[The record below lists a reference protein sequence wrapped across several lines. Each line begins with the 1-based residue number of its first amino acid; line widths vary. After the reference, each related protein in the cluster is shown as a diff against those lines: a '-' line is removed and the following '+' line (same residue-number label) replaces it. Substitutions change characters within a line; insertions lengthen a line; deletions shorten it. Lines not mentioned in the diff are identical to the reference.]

1 MLTGSYRKRLDA
13 DLTRWV
19 GAGYLDAQAAS
30 AIRQDVAR
38 EHGGFRLP
46 ALLGLFGGLLIAA
59 SVAAF
64 VAANWEAIPR
74 LTKLGLIIAG
84 IAATFALAWR
94 LQKSGSSGGAEAAST
109 CGVLIYG
116 AGLALVGQM
125 YHLPQDWP
133 GGALLVALGALVA
146 ALLMR
151 SNGALAIAFV
161 AITAWSGGRW
171 SEAEAGP
178 HPGFLLLYLPALWIA
193 LPRPNRLVHHLAV
206 LAGAFWLG
214 TLPGSWY
221 FGHFD
226 YGLLAYGLAVSAAFV
241 AMGALALDRGLP
253 ALLTACL
260 PWGLMGFVAALNI
273 ELFRILDV
281 AESQAGRAF
290 PLVFQA
296 YAVAVLLVLVLVALA
311 RERRFAW
318 PLAVGLACALL
329 VPAVF
334 WSGIAAG
341 IVGKV
346 AVASLI
352 LVSAMALVIA
362 GGAGGVRRLLLGG
375 SLLFGVAILV
385 LLWRTIGTLLD
396 QSLFFL
402 VAGVV
407 LIAVAAGARRLFAR
421 LNPPPAGEAV

>member
-1 MLTGSYRKRLDA
+1 
-13 DLTRWV
+13 
-19 GAGYLDAQAAS
+19 
-30 AIRQDVAR
+30 
-38 EHGGFRLP
+38 
-46 ALLGLFGGLLIAA
+46 
-59 SVAAF
+59 
-64 VAANWEAIPR
+64 
-74 LTKLGLIIAG
+74 
-84 IAATFALAWR
+84 
-94 LQKSGSSGGAEAAST
+94 
-109 CGVLIYG
+109 VLIYG

-193 LPRPNRLVHHLAV
+193 LSRQNRLVHHLAV

-214 TLPGSWY
+214 TLPGYSY
-221 FGHFD
+221 FGFGAFD
-226 YGLLAYGLAVSAAFV
+226 YGLLAYGLACSAAFV
-241 AMGALALDRGLP
+241 ALGALALDRGLP
-253 ALLTACL
+253 PLVTACL
-260 PWGLMGFVAALNI
+260 PWGLIGLVVALNV
-273 ELFRILDV
+273 ELFRILDA

-290 PLVFQA
+290 LLVFQA
-296 YAVAVLLVLVLVALA
+296 YGAAAVLLLGLAAFA

-318 PLAVGLACALL
+318 ALAAGLAFALL

-334 WSGIAAG
+334 WSGLAAG

-346 AVASLI
+346 IVASLI
-352 LVSAMALVIA
+352 LLCAMALVAA
-362 GGAGGVRRLLLGG
+362 GAAGGVRRLLLGG
-375 SLLFGVAILV
+375 SLVFGVAILV

-421 LNPPPAGEAV
+421 FNPAPAKEAM

>member
-19 GAGYLDAQAAS
+19 GAGYLETQAAD
-30 AIRQDVAR
+30 AIRRDVAR
-38 EHGGFRLP
+38 EDGGFRLP

-74 LTKLGLIIAG
+74 LTKLGLIVAG
-84 IAATFALAWR
+84 IAATFALAWQ

-133 GGALLVALGALVA
+133 GGALLLALGALVA
-146 ALLMR
+146 GLLMR

-161 AITAWSGGRW
+161 AIVAWSGGRW

-178 HPGFLLLYLPALWIA
+178 HPGFLVLYLPALWIA
-193 LPRPNRLVHHLAV
+193 LSRQNRLVHHLAV
-206 LAGAFWLG
+206 LAAAFWLG
-214 TLPGSWY
+214 TLPGHWY
-221 FGHFD
+221 FGSFN

-241 AMGALALDRGLP
+241 AMGALALDRGQP

-260 PWGLMGFVAALNI
+260 PWGLMGFVVALNV
-273 ELFRILDV
+273 ELFRILEA

-296 YAVAVLLVLVLVALA
+296 YAVAALLVLLLAAIA

-318 PLAVGLACALL
+318 PLAAGLACALL

-334 WSGIAAG
+334 WSGVAAG

-352 LVSAMALVIA
+352 LLSAMALVVA
-362 GGAGGVRRLLLGG
+362 GGAGGVRRLLLAG

-421 LNPPPAGEAV
+421 LNPPPAREAM

>member
-30 AIRQDVAR
+30 AIRHDVAR

-74 LTKLGLIIAG
+74 LTKLGLIVAG

-151 SNGALAIAFV
+151 SNGALGIAFV

-178 HPGFLLLYLPALWIA
+178 HPGFLLLYLPTLWIA
-193 LPRPNRLVHHLAV
+193 LPRHNRLVHHLAV

-214 TLPGSWY
+214 TLPGYWS
-221 FGHFD
+221 FGRFD

-296 YAVAVLLVLVLVALA
+296 YAVVVMLVLVLVVLA

-318 PLAVGLACALL
+318 PLAVGLGCALL

-407 LIAVAAGARRLFAR
+407 LIAVASGARRLFAR